1 MNENEGNTQ
10 SKIEIEDPKES
21 DKQVLDYKEW
31 FDGDE
36 FLGYEEGLGSTGYAQ
51 IIFHDIEVYL
61 KKEGWHLEKATKYK
75 RHDTI
80 RVGASR
86 SSFLKEKME
95 HSYFGSAHL
104 FYQKEG
110 ERIIISLQLSQWGST
125 IEIFHNDDGDD
136 EAENIWKNFNE
147 YHITEGVLKRAKFD
161 MNFNF
166 ITPRGRDWSNL
177 IMSDTKKDIFR
188 TNVTNVIANH
198 QQLIA
203 AGFKTS
209 RGIILCG
216 PPGVGK
222 TLTCDALVNE
232 IDETIIYVTNDTIR
246 ERGDITK
253 IFNFAR
259 KLSPTLVIFEDI
271 DTLGTEQR
279 SLMGGSPLLSEFL
292 NALDGI
298 EENAGVVTIAS
309 TNHSDFLDW
318 ALLRPGRFEIR
329 VDYDYPNNQCKSDL
343 FAMFLE
349 GKANIA
355 EINIR
360 DLTNR
365 CSEKMTGAH
374 IREIVIHAGLIA
386 GDESDMENL
395 EIKQK
400 HIDEALSRTLITQSK
415 FEKERGHLS
424 QDAQT
429 SQWG

>member
-1 MNENEGNTQ
+1 
-10 SKIEIEDPKES
+10 
-21 DKQVLDYKEW
+21 
-31 FDGDE
+31 
-36 FLGYEEGLGSTGYAQ
+36 
-51 IIFHDIEVYL
+51 
-61 KKEGWHLEKATKYK
+61 
-75 RHDTI
+75 
-80 RVGASR
+80 
-86 SSFLKEKME
+86 
-95 HSYFGSAHL
+95 
-104 FYQKEG
+104 
-110 ERIIISLQLSQWGST
+110 
-125 IEIFHNDDGDD
+125 
-136 EAENIWKNFNE
+136 
-147 YHITEGVLKRAKFD
+147 
-161 MNFNF
+161 
-166 ITPRGRDWSNL
+166 
-177 IMSDTKKDIFR
+177 MSDTKKDIFR
-188 TNVTNVIANH
+188 TNVTNVIANN

-209 RGIILCG
+209 RGVILCG

-246 ERGDITK
+246 ERGDIAK

-279 SLMGGSPLLSEFL
+279 SLMGGSPMLSEFL

-329 VDYDYPNNQCKSDL
+329 VDYDYPNNQCKADL

-349 GKANIA
+349 GKANLA

-360 DLTNR
+360 ELTSR

-386 GDESDMENL
+386 GDESGMESL

-400 HIDEALSRTLITQSK
+400 HVDEALSRTLITQSK
-415 FEKERGHLS
+415 FEKERGQLS
-424 QDAQT
+424 QGAQT
-429 SQWG
+429 NQWE

>member
-1 MNENEGNTQ
+1 MGKDEGNTQ
-10 SKIEIEDPKES
+10 PKIESEDSKES
-21 DKQVLDYKEW
+21 DKQVLDYNEW
-31 FDGDE
+31 FDGE
-36 FLGYEEGLGSTGYAQ
+36 EYLGYEEGLGPLGYAQ
-51 IIFHDIEVYL
+51 INFHDIEVYL
-61 KKEGWHLEKATKYK
+61 KREGWHLEKATKYK

-86 SSFLKEKME
+86 SSFLKEKVE

-104 FYQKEG
+104 FYQKKDEK
-110 ERIIISLQLSQWGST
+110 IVISLQLSQWGST
-125 IEIFHNDDGDD
+125 IEIFHNDDE
-136 EAENIWKNFNE
+136 EAEKIWKNFNE

-161 MNFNF
+161 MGFRF
-166 ITPRGRDWSNL
+166 ITPRGRNWSDL
-177 IMSDTKKDIFR
+177 IMNDAKKDIFR

-198 QQLIA
+198 QQLIT

-232 IDETIIYVTNDTIR
+232 IDETVIYVTNDNITD
-246 ERGDITK
+246 RGDIAK
-253 IFNFAR
+253 VFNFAR

-271 DTLGTEQR
+271 DALGTEQR
-279 SLMGGSPLLSEFL
+279 SLMGSSPMLAEFL

-329 VDYDYPNNQCKSDL
+329 VDYDYPNNQFKADL
-343 FAMFLE
+343 FTMFLE
-349 GKANIA
+349 GKANLA

-386 GDESDMENL
+386 GDESGMKDL

>member
-1 MNENEGNTQ
+1 MGKDEGNTQ
-10 SKIEIEDPKES
+10 PKIESEDSKES
-21 DKQVLDYKEW
+21 DKQVLDYNEW
-31 FDGDE
+31 FDGE
-36 FLGYEEGLGSTGYAQ
+36 EYLGYEEALGPLGYAQ
-51 IIFHDIEVYL
+51 INFHDIEVYL
-61 KKEGWHLEKATKYK
+61 KREGWHLEKATKYK

-86 SSFLKEKME
+86 SSFLKENME

-104 FYQKEG
+104 FYQKKDEK
-110 ERIIISLQLSQWGST
+110 IVISLQLSQWGST
-125 IEIFHNDDGDD
+125 IEIFHNDDE
-136 EAENIWKNFNE
+136 EAEKIWKNFNE

-161 MNFNF
+161 MRFRF
-166 ITPRGRDWSNL
+166 ITPRGRSWDDL
-177 IMSDTKKDIFR
+177 IVDDAKKDIFR

-198 QQLIA
+198 QQLIT

-232 IDETIIYVTNDTIR
+232 INETVIYVTNDNITD
-246 ERGDITK
+246 RGDIAK
-253 IFNFAR
+253 VFNFAR

-271 DTLGTEQR
+271 DALGTEQR
-279 SLMGGSPLLSEFL
+279 SLMGSSPMLAEFL

-329 VDYDYPNNQCKSDL
+329 VDYDYPNNQFKADL
-343 FAMFLE
+343 FTMFLE
-349 GKANIA
+349 GKANLA

-360 DLTNR
+360 ELTSR

-386 GDESDMENL
+386 GDESGMESL

-400 HIDEALSRTLITQSK
+400 HVDEALSRTLITQSK
-415 FEKERGHLS
+415 FEKERGQLS
-424 QDAQT
+424 QGAQT
-429 SQWG
+429 NQWE